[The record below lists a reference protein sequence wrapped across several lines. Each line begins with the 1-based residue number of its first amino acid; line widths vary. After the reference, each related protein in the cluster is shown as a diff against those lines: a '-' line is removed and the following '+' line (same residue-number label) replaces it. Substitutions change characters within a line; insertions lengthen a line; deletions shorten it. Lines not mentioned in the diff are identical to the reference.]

1 MIRQSKLIL
10 LLGVFII
17 SLTSCNGDQKTSG
30 LFPTWKQRNEAWQDS
45 IQFQHSLDLKKEVKN
60 FVTADAETIPV
71 IAGVD
76 DDAADDPAWFTVKDD
91 SVRFIIAASNK
102 VAGIHLYEVNGDSTG
117 FYNVGRINNIDAR
130 TVKTGEND
138 SLTVLAGSNRDQNS
152 ILIIAPPVKNGNK
165 EPVTTNIPTTLD
177 DVYGFCLYHSHIS
190 GNLYAFVNS
199 KSGEIEQYLLD
210 IDTNY
215 VIGFPVRKLAVRS
228 QPEGMVAD
236 DRTGV
241 LYVGEEKGGIH
252 IFDAEPE
259 GNHSSSLI
267 KGSDQS
273 NSFIHYDIEGLA
285 LYKTGESGG
294 YLIASSQ
301 GNFSFA
307 VFDLTT
313 QLYITSFRIEGSDP
327 DSVEETDGIEIIDT
341 YVSLEYPEGILIVQ
355 DGFNT
360 SQGKPEAQNFKI
372 IDWRQIRSLLT
383 ASSGV

>member
-1 MIRQSKLIL
+1 MITHSYLLL
-10 LLGVFII
+10 LLGVITL
-17 SLTSCNGDQKTSG
+17 SLTSCSG
-30 LFPTWKQRNEAWQDS
+30 KQEGSGVFATWKQRNEARKDS

-71 IAGVD
+71 IASVD
-76 DDAADDPAWFTVKDD
+76 DDAADDPAWFTVNYD
-91 SVRFIIAASNK
+91 SVRFIIAGSNK
-102 VAGIHLYEVNGDSTG
+102 VAGIHFYEINGDSAG
-117 FYNVGRINNIDAR
+117 FYNIGRINNIDAR
-130 TVKTGEND
+130 TVKIAEKE
-138 SLTVLAGSNRDQNS
+138 SITVLAGSNRDQNS
-152 ILIIAPPVKNGNK
+152 IVTIVPPVKIGNK
-165 EPVTTNIPTTLD
+165 EPVITNIPTTLD
-177 DVYGFCLYHSHIS
+177 DVYGFCLYHSQVS
-190 GNLYAFVNS
+190 GRLYAFVNS

-215 VIGFPVRKLAVRS
+215 VLGFPVRKLAVRS

-259 GNHSSSLI
+259 GNHSSTMI

-313 QLYITSFRIEGSDP
+313 QLYITSFTIEGSDP
-327 DSVEETDGIEIIDT
+327 DSVEETDGLEIIDL
-341 YVSLEYPEGILIVQ
+341 YVSAEYPEGFLIVQ
-355 DGFNT
+355 DGYNT
-360 SQGKPEAQNFKI
+360 SDGHVEAQNFKI
-372 IDWRQIRSLLT
+372 IDWRKIRSLLT
-383 ASSGV
+383 TPSGD